1 MSLKN
6 SNDTSWD
13 RTSDLPICSQHL
25 NHCATAVPHIYIM
38 HNHSSVIILRQ
49 RQEIPWISAS
59 IPQYRC
65 YTSPASYS
73 VHVATNV
80 DGASQ
85 LIISANEKDILLVDI
100 GQREY
105 SRRQKVQSSSVIIPT
120 IRGTPVYI
128 HSVV

>member
-1 MSLKN
+1 M
-6 SNDTSWD
+6 
-13 RTSDLPICSQHL
+13 
-25 NHCATAVPHIYIM
+25 
-38 HNHSSVIILRQ
+38 IILRQ

-73 VHVATNV
+73 PHVATNV

-85 LIISANEKDILLVDI
+85 LIIFASKKDFSLVDI

-105 SRRQKVQSSSVIIPT
+105 NPRQKVQSSSAIIPT
-120 IRGTPVYI
+120 IRWTPVYI